1 LYQAKISLEPNTSP
15 IPGPD
20 QYESV
25 NIDPIPV
32 PGWYENTQYQYNIG
46 VKFKHSFYS
55 IKKSQWFGKAFFLLT
70 TGLTK
75 TLEVV
80 VSVKW
85 LHLEYCYRLADKCSF

>member
-1 LYQAKISLEPNTSP
+1 MKVLILVQYQYQAGMKILNTR
-15 IPGPD
+15 
-20 QYESV
+20 
-25 NIDPIPV
+25 
-32 PGWYENTQYQYNIG
+32 YNIG

-55 IKKSQWFGKAFFLLT
+55 IEKSQWFGKAFFLLT

-85 LHLEYCYRLADKCSF
+85 LHLEYCYQLADKCSF